1 MSEKQVQAMQ
11 DRDGLIWSD
20 GDLIPWREARLHML
34 SHAVQHGMG
43 VFEGI
48 RAYDGEQGT
57 AVFRLQDH
65 TQRLFDSAKILQ
77 IRIPFDANV
86 LNQAHV
92 ETIRANGLQECYLRT
107 NVYYDG
113 TTAGVSPLGNGVHV
127 NIAAWQ
133 WSAYLGGD
141 ASTRGI
147 RIKTSTYN
155 RLHIN
160 SALRKAK
167 ANGHYINSA
176 LAVQEARL
184 QGFNDALLLDTQGY
198 VSECSTS
205 NMFVIRRGHIATPD
219 RTTIL
224 EGITRDTIMVLA
236 GERGRSVQE
245 RRITRDEVYC
255 ADEVFVTGTAAEITP
270 VVEVDQRTIGSG
282 EPGPITKMLQAAFF
296 DAVCGRDPLHV
307 DWLTPVA

>member
-1 MSEKQVQAMQ
+1 
-11 DRDGLIWSD
+11 
-20 GDLIPWREARLHML
+20 
-34 SHAVQHGMG
+34 
-43 VFEGI
+43 VF
-48 RAYDGEQGT
+48 
-57 AVFRLQDH
+57 
-65 TQRLFDSAKILQ
+65 
-77 IRIPFDANV
+77 
-86 LNQAHV
+86 
-92 ETIRANGLQECYLRT
+92 
-107 NVYYDG
+107 YDG
-113 TTAGVSPLGNGVHV
+113 TTAGISPLGNNVHV
-127 NIAAWQ
+127 NIAAWD
-133 WSAYLGGD
+133 WTSYISGD
-141 ASTRGI
+141 AHSRGI
-147 RIKTSTYN
+147 RIKTSTFN

-205 NMFVIRRGHIATPD
+205 NVFVIRRGSIATPD

-224 EGITRDTIMVLA
+224 EGITRDAIMILA
-236 GERGRSVQE
+236 AERGMPVQE

-282 EPGPITKMLQAAFF
+282 TPGPITKMLQSAFF
-296 DAVCGRDPLHV
+296 DAACGRDRSHLA
-307 DWLTPVA
+307 WLTPVRR